1 MIRLKTALALL
12 PLLCSAPLWATTF
25 VYVSNAESGTVS
37 RYQLSEA
44 NGSLQWRGDTP
55 AGKKIMPLAASP
67 DGKRRYG
74 ALRSPPYSIISW
86 RVSGSHGDLQKL
98 AVTPVAASFP
108 WITTDRSGRYLL
120 AASYDSDIVTSNR
133 IDDKGIVT
141 PQVTGEVKTGPH
153 AHSVITDVSNH
164 SLYVGNLGAD
174 RVLQYAFADNGA
186 ITPLGTGFVQGEK
199 NSGARH
205 SVISPDNRFLYNL
218 AEMSGTITQFRRA
231 ADGSL
236 TELKTWPNAVA
247 KKYNLQHGE
256 QRPAGYSD
264 PTPRIWAAD
273 IKITPD
279 GHFIYVTER
288 TSSTVSGY
296 RVDKQSGEL
305 TLIGSWPVEKQPR
318 SIAIDAQGKWLI
330 VSGEK
335 SAVIGSYAIDPASGE
350 LKRVAEAPAGKD
362 ANWVTLITQ

>member
-1 MIRLKTALALL
+1 MIRSKPALALL
-12 PLLCSAPLWATTF
+12 PLLCSSPLWATSY
-25 VYVSNAESGTVS
+25 VYVSNADSGTVS
-37 RYQLSEA
+37 RYQLNDA
-44 NGSLQWRGDTP
+44 TGSLQWRGDTP

-67 DGKRRYG
+67 DGKRLYG

-86 RVSGSHGDLQKL
+86 RVTGQHGDLQRL
-98 AVTPVAASFP
+98 AMTPVEASFP
-108 WITTDRSGRYLL
+108 WITTDKSGRYLL

-133 IDDKGIVT
+133 IDARGVVT
-141 PQVTGEVKTGPH
+141 PQVTGRVKTGPH

-174 RVLQYAFADNGA
+174 RVLEYSFADNGV
-186 ITPLGTGFVQGEK
+186 ITPLGKGFVQGEK

-218 AEMSGTITQFRRA
+218 TEMSGTIIQFRRA

-236 TELKTWPNAVA
+236 TELKRWPNAVA
-247 KKYNLQHGE
+247 GKYGLQHGE

-279 GHFIYVTER
+279 GRFLYVTER

-296 RVDKQSGEL
+296 RVDPASGEL
-305 TLIGSWPVEKQPR
+305 TLIGNWRVEKQPR
-318 SIAIDAQGKWLI
+318 SIGIDASGKWLI
-330 VSGEK
+330 ASGEK
-335 SAVIGSYAIDPASGE
+335 SAVIGSYAIDPVSGE
-350 LKRVAEAPAGKD
+350 LKRVAEAPVGKG
-362 ANWVTLITQ
+362 ANWVTLIAG

>member
-44 NGSLQWRGDTP
+44 NGSLQWCGDTP

-67 DGKRRYG
+67 DGKRLYG
-74 ALRSPPYSIISW
+74 ALRSLPYSIISW

-133 IDDKGIVT
+133 IDGKGIVT

-174 RVLQYAFADNGA
+174 
-186 ITPLGTGFVQGEK
+186 
-199 NSGARH
+199 
-205 SVISPDNRFLYNL
+205 
-218 AEMSGTITQFRRA
+218 
-231 ADGSL
+231 
-236 TELKTWPNAVA
+236 
-247 KKYNLQHGE
+247 
-256 QRPAGYSD
+256 
-264 PTPRIWAAD
+264 
-273 IKITPD
+273 
-279 GHFIYVTER
+279 
-288 TSSTVSGY
+288 
-296 RVDKQSGEL
+296 
-305 TLIGSWPVEKQPR
+305 
-318 SIAIDAQGKWLI
+318 
-330 VSGEK
+330 
-335 SAVIGSYAIDPASGE
+335 
-350 LKRVAEAPAGKD
+350 
-362 ANWVTLITQ
+362 

>member
-1 MIRLKTALALL
+1 MNRFIPTLALL
-12 PLLCSAPLWATTF
+12 PLLCCSPLWATTF

-37 RYQLSEA
+37 RYQLNEN
-44 NGSLQWRGDTP
+44 NGGLQWLGDTA

-67 DGKRRYG
+67 DGKHLYG
-74 ALRSPPYSIISW
+74 ALRTKPYAIVSW
-86 RVSGSHGDLQKL
+86 RVTRPHGDLQKQ
-98 AVTPVAASFP
+98 AMTPVKASFP
-108 WITTDRSGRYLL
+108 WITTDKSGRYLL

-141 PQVTGEVKTGPH
+141 TPLTGEVKTGPH
-153 AHSVITDVSNH
+153 AHSVITDVSNQ

-174 RVLQYAFADNGA
+174 RVLQYRFSAEGV
-186 ITPLGTGFVQGEK
+186 ISPLGTGFVQGEK

-218 AEMSGTITQFRRA
+218 AEMSGAITQFRRA
-231 ADGSL
+231 ADGTL
-236 TELKTWPNAVA
+236 TPLKTWPNAVA

-279 GHFIYVTER
+279 GRFLFVTER
-288 TSSTVSGY
+288 TSSTVTGY
-296 RVDKQSGEL
+296 RVDKSSGEL
-305 TLIGSWPVEKQPR
+305 TLTGSWPVEKQPR

-335 SAVIGSYAIDPASGE
+335 SAVIGSYAIDPASDT
-350 LKRVAEAPAGKD
+350 LTRVAEAPAGKG

>member
-1 MIRLKTALALL
+1 MIPLKTTLALL
-12 PLLCSAPLWATTF
+12 PLLCSSTLWATTF

-37 RYQLSEA
+37 RYLLNDTSG
-44 NGSLQWRGDTP
+44 NLQWRGDTA

-67 DGKRRYG
+67 DGRHLYG
-74 ALRSPPYSIISW
+74 ALRSPPYAIISW
-86 RVSGSHGDLQKL
+86 RVTRPSGDLQKQ

-108 WITTDRSGRYLL
+108 WITTDNSGRYLL
-120 AASYDSDIVTSNR
+120 AASYDSDMVTSNQ
-133 IDDKGIVT
+133 IDAKGVVT
-141 PQVTGEVKTGPH
+141 SQVTGEVKTGPH

-174 RVLQYAFADNGA
+174 RVLQYAFADDGA

-205 SVISPDNRFLYNL
+205 SVIAPDNRFLYNL

-231 ADGSL
+231 ADGTL
-236 TELKTWPNAVA
+236 TALKSWPNAVA
-247 KKYNLQHGE
+247 KKYNLQHGV

-279 GHFIYVTER
+279 GRFLYVTER

-296 RVDKQSGEL
+296 RVDKASGEL

-318 SIAIDAQGKWLI
+318 SIAIAAQGKWLI

-350 LKRVAEAPAGKD
+350 LKRVAEAPAGKG
-362 ANWVTLITQ
+362 ANWVTLIQR

>member
-1 MIRLKTALALL
+1 MTRLKPALALL
-12 PLLCSAPLWATTF
+12 PLLCSSPLWATTF

-37 RYQLSEA
+37 RYQLSEKD
-44 NGSLQWRGDTP
+44 GGLKWQGDTP

-67 DGKRRYG
+67 NGRWLYG
-74 ALRSPPYSIISW
+74 ALRTPPYAIVSW
-86 RVSGSHGDLQKL
+86 RVTRPQGVLQKQ
-98 AVTPVAASFP
+98 AVTPVSASFP
-108 WITTDRSGRYLL
+108 WITTDRQGRYLL
-120 AASYDSDIVTSNR
+120 AASYDSDIVISYR
-133 IDDKGIVT
+133 IDDKGVVT
-141 PQVTGEVKTGPH
+141 AQVTSEVKTGPH
-153 AHSVITDVSNH
+153 AHSVITDVSNQ

-174 RVLQYAFADNGA
+174 RVLQYRFSADGV

-236 TELKTWPNAVA
+236 TELKRWPNAVA
-247 KKYNLQHGE
+247 KQYNLQHGV

-279 GHFIYVTER
+279 GQFIYVTER

-296 RVDKQSGEL
+296 QADKQSGEL

-318 SIAIDAQGKWLI
+318 SMAIDAQGKWLI

-335 SAVIGSYAIDPASGE
+335 SAVIGSYAIDSARGT
-350 LKRVAEAPAGKD
+350 LTRVAEAPAGKG

>member
-1 MIRLKTALALL
+1 MNRFKTALALL
-12 PLLCSAPLWATTF
+12 PLLCSPSVWATTF

-37 RYQLSEA
+37 RYALNEA
-44 NGSLQWRGDTP
+44 TGSLHWRGETP
-55 AGKKIMPLAASP
+55 SGGKIMPLAASP
-67 DGKRRYG
+67 DGQHLYG
-74 ALRSPPYSIISW
+74 ALRSPPYAIVSW
-86 RVSGSHGDLQKL
+86 RVTRPHGDLQRM

-108 WITTDRSGRYLL
+108 WITTDRRGHFLL

-133 IDDKGIVT
+133 IYSQGRVT
-141 PQVTGEVKTGPH
+141 EQVTGEVKTGPH

-164 SLYVGNLGAD
+164 ALYVGNLGTD
-174 RVLQYAFADNGA
+174 RVLQYAFSDDGV
-186 ITPLGTGFVQGEK
+186 ITPLGKGFVQGEK

-205 SVISPDNRFLYNL
+205 SVISPDNRFVYNL
-218 AEMSGTITQFRRA
+218 AEMSGTVTQFRRA

-236 TELKTWPNAVA
+236 TALKRWPNAVA
-247 KKYNLQHGE
+247 KRYNLQHGE

-273 IKITPD
+273 IQITPD

-296 RVDKQSGEL
+296 RVDKASGEL

-335 SAVIGSYAIDPASGE
+335 SAVISSYAIDPASGE
-350 LKRVAEAPAGKD
+350 LKRVSEAPAGKG
-362 ANWVTLITQ
+362 ANWVTLIAQ